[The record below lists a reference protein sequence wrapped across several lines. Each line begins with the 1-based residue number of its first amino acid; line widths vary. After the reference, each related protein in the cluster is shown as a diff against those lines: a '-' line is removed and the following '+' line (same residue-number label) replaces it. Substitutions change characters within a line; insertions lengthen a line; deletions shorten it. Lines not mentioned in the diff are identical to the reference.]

1 MASADAL
8 LEKERVLGQ
17 YRIQVVAELTGVPAS
32 TLRAWERRYGIPSP
46 RRTDSAYRLYSTE
59 DVALIRRIQSLCDSG
74 LSVGQAAER
83 LREPHVGPTPGTG
96 SAVLDDAFAAAS
108 RRIVEATLRFA
119 PEELEAEIQRCTLL
133 GDPLDVF
140 ERIYRPALLETGRLW
155 SVGAL
160 SVAQEHV
167 AAGLMETAGRD
178 LLRVSRPKNA
188 IRRAIVACWDDE
200 QHALPLIG
208 VALAAQSRGFHA
220 VVLGSR
226 TPPSALADAV
236 RALSP
241 DLVCLSI
248 TSASPG
254 VRADAVCAAYAEAC
268 GKVPWVVGGAGA
280 SHVRAAVEDNG
291 GSVEIPGERTVAE
304 ALERALATR
313 ASHTER
319 SVPTDADQNAKRAVS
334 SK

>member
-1 MASADAL
+1 MAPADPVP
-8 LEKERVLGQ
+8 ESERALGQ

-46 RRTDSAYRLYSTE
+46 RRTDSAYRLYSGE
-59 DVALIRRIQSLCDSG
+59 DVTLIRRIQSLCDAG

-83 LREPHVGPTPGTG
+83 LREPEPVRTPGKGT
-96 SAVLDDAFAAAS
+96 AILDDAFAAAA
-108 RRIVEATLRFA
+108 RRIVDATLRFA

-178 LLRVSRPKNA
+178 LLRVSRPKSA
-188 IRRAIVACWDDE
+188 SRRAIVACWEDE

-226 TPPSALADAV
+226 TPPSALGDAV
-236 RALSP
+236 RGFGP

-248 TSASPG
+248 TSVSPG
-254 VRADAVCAAYAEAC
+254 SQAHAVCAAYAEAC

-280 SHVRAAVEDNG
+280 SHIRAAVEDNG
-291 GSVEIPGERTVAE
+291 GSVELPGEGSVAD
-304 ALERALATR
+304 ALERAITRR
-313 ASHTER
+313 ASSAER
-319 SVPTDADQNAKRAVS
+319 PAGAKTGRR
-334 SK
+334 KRRGED